1 MEKKQ
6 VVCEYKIYDSIIE
19 LPEEYRQVL
28 EAAISAADSSYSP
41 YSGFSVGAAI
51 KLDNGVIVKGSN
63 QENAAYPSGLCAE
76 RTAMFYASATYPGV
90 PMLILAIAAKKNGK
104 LTKEITFPCGSCR
117 QVMKEFQTR
126 GGKPMAV
133 IIGSASK
140 VFAVDS
146 ADALLPFAFDNLD
159 E

>member
-51 KLDNGVIVKGSN
+51 KLGNGVIVKGSN
-63 QENAAYPSGLCAE
+63 QEYVLKELQCSTPLQ
-76 RTAMFYASATYPGV
+76 R
-90 PMLILAIAAKKNGK
+90 ILV
-104 LTKEITFPCGSCR
+104 FPC
-117 QVMKEFQTR
+117 
-126 GGKPMAV
+126 
-133 IIGSASK
+133 
-140 VFAVDS
+140 
-146 ADALLPFAFDNLD
+146 
-159 E
+159 

>member
-6 VVCEYKIYDSIIE
+6 IVCEYKIYDSIIE

-51 KLDNGVIVKGSN
+51 KLGNGVIVKGSN

-90 PMLILAIAAKKNGK
+90 PMLVLAIAAKKNGE
-104 LTKEITFPCGSCR
+104 LTKEITVLQAGHERVPDKRRKAYGGYNR
-117 QVMKEFQTR
+117 QCHKGFR
-126 GGKPMAV
+126 G
-133 IIGSASK
+133 
-140 VFAVDS
+140 
-146 ADALLPFAFDNLD
+146 
-159 E
+159 

>member
-1 MEKKQ
+1 
-6 VVCEYKIYDSIIE
+6 
-19 LPEEYRQVL
+19 
-28 EAAISAADSSYSP
+28 
-41 YSGFSVGAAI
+41 
-51 KLDNGVIVKGSN
+51 
-63 QENAAYPSGLCAE
+63 
-76 RTAMFYASATYPGV
+76 MFYASATYPGV

-146 ADALLPFAFDNLD
+146 ADSLMPFAFDNLD